1 LPHEPKQE
9 EQPEKSF
16 AERRKKLSDPAGT
29 RVAFGGGGGGG
40 GGGPGGPGGGFN
52 LTPNQLMLA
61 IIR

>member
-1 LPHEPKQE
+1 
-9 EQPEKSF
+9 
-16 AERRKKLSDPAGT
+16 
-29 RVAFGGGGGGG
+29 VAFGGGGGGG